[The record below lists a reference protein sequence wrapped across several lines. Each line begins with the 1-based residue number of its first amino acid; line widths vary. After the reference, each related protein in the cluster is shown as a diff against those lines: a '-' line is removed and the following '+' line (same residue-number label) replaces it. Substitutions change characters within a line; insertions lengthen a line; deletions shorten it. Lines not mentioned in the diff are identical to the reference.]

1 MNFLIIHPL
10 KTPENQNKIITLK
23 IFSQA
28 VAIVTLLVG
37 EKDISRF
44 YVSVSSIL
52 VDFGKISFRDNF

>member
-1 MNFLIIHPL
+1 MNFPIIHPL